1 MKNKGKILVIDDEEI
16 IRSLISETLAIEN
29 YSVTALDSIPET
41 TDYFSK
47 NSFDTIISDI
57 NLPGKSGIEFLKE
70 IREFDE
76 TIPVILITGSTETEN
91 LLTAIK
97 YGAYDFLRKPFPLS
111 DIIVTVNH
119 SVQKRKL
126 EKENLK
132 YKVTLEKMVV
142 KRTEQLE
149 IANKKLESNM
159 IKTMLAMVNALEAS
173 DKYTRGHSERVTA
186 LSLMIGEK
194 MKLDFQDLKN
204 LQMGAVLHDIGKIG
218 IYHNL
223 LNKPTKL
230 TEEEFSAIRKH
241 PEIGYEI
248 IKPIDFH
255 QSVFDIVLQHHEF
268 IDGTGY
274 PNKLKGY
281 QLNLLSKIVS
291 IADTF
296 DAITSDRPYRKG
308 NSKQYAIDEIYKGI
322 DKQFDHDV
330 VKILIEIKDDI
341 TPDSL
346 SNTNVIKKYK

>member
-1 MKNKGKILVIDDEEI
+1 MKNKGNILVIDDEEI
-16 IRSLISETLAIEN
+16 IRSLISETLLIEN
-29 YSVTALDSIPET
+29 YNVTTLESIPDT
-41 TDYFSK
+41 KTYFSK
-47 NSFDTIISDI
+47 NTFDTIISDI

-70 IREFDE
+70 IRQFDE

-126 EKENLK
+126 EKENLE
-132 YKVTLEKMVV
+132 YKITLENMVV

-149 IANKKLESNM
+149 IANKKLEANM

-186 LSLMIGEK
+186 LSLMIGKK
-194 MKLDFQDLKN
+194 MNLDFRDLRN

-218 IYHNL
+218 IYHNI

-230 TEEEFSAIRKH
+230 DDDELNAIRQH
-241 PEIGYEI
+241 PQIGYDI
-248 IKPIDFH
+248 IKPIEFH

-268 IDGTGY
+268 INGTGY

-291 IADTF
+291 VADTF

-308 NSKQYAIDEIYKGI
+308 SSKDYAIAEIYRGIDVQFDRDVVNVLISLKDEITA
-322 DKQFDHDV
+322 
-330 VKILIEIKDDI
+330 E
-341 TPDSL
+341 SL
-346 SNTNVIKKYK
+346 TNINVIKKYK

>member
-1 MKNKGKILVIDDEEI
+1 MKNKGNILVIDDEEI
-16 IRSLISETLAIEN
+16 IRSLIYETLTIEN
-29 YSVTALDSIPET
+29 YSVTTLEAIPET
-41 TDYFSK
+41 ENYFKK

-70 IREFDE
+70 IRQFDE

-126 EKENLK
+126 EKENYE
-132 YKVTLEKMVV
+132 YKKTLEKMVIE
-142 KRTEQLE
+142 RTEQLQ
-149 IANKKLESNM
+149 IANKKLENNL

-186 LSLMIGEK
+186 LSLMIGKK
-194 MKLDFQDLKN
+194 MNLTFHDLKD

-218 IYHNL
+218 IYHNI
-223 LNKPTKL
+223 LNKPTRL
-230 TEEEFSAIRKH
+230 NEQEFNVIRQH
-241 PEIGYEI
+241 PEIGFKI
-248 IKPIDFH
+248 IKPIEFN
-255 QSVFDIVLQHHEF
+255 QNVFDIVLQHHEF
-268 IDGTGY
+268 INGTGY

-281 QLNLLSKIVS
+281 HLNLLSKIVS
-291 IADTF
+291 VADTY

-308 NSKQYAIDEIYKGI
+308 NSKEFAIEEIYKGI
-322 DKQFDHDV
+322 DSQFDREI
-330 VKILIEIKDDI
+330 VKVLVDLKKNI
-341 TPDSL
+341 TTDSL
-346 SNTNVIKKYK
+346 SNIDLIKQI

>member
-1 MKNKGKILVIDDEEI
+1 MNNKGNILVIDDEEI
-16 IRSLISETLAIEN
+16 IRSLIYETLSLEN
-29 YSVTALDSIPET
+29 YNVITLESIPDT
-41 TDYFSK
+41 KTYFK
-47 NSFDTIISDI
+47 NNSFDTIISDI
-57 NLPGKSGIEFLKE
+57 NLPGKSGIQFLKE
-70 IREFDE
+70 IRAFDE

-111 DIIVTVNH
+111 DIIVAVNN

-132 YKVTLEKMVV
+132 YKITLENMVV

-149 IANKKLESNM
+149 IANKKLETNM
-159 IKTMLAMVNALEAS
+159 IKTMMAMVNALEAS
-173 DKYTRGHSERVTA
+173 DKYTRGHSERVTS

-194 MKLDFQDLKN
+194 MNLDFKDMKN
-204 LQMGAVLHDIGKIG
+204 LQVGAVLHDIGKIG
-218 IYHNL
+218 IYHNI

-230 TEEEFSAIRKH
+230 NDEEFFAIRQH
-241 PEIGYEI
+241 PIIGYNI
-248 IKPIDFH
+248 IKPIEFD

-291 IADTF
+291 VADTY

-308 NSKQYAIDEIYKGI
+308 NTKVHAINEISKGI
-322 DKQFDHDV
+322 DIQFDREV
-330 VKILIEIKDDI
+330 VKVLIEIKDNI
-341 TPDSL
+341 TSQSL
-346 SNTNVIKKYK
+346 TNINVIKKYK